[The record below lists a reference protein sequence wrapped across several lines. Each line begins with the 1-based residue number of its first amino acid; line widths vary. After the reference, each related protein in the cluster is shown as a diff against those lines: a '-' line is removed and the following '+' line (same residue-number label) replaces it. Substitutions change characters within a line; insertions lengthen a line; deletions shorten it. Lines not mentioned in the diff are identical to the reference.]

1 MDMPSNRFKR
11 ALASGK
17 RQIGIWSSSGSP
29 AAVEMIAHAGFDW
42 VLLDTEHAPNELP
55 DIMHQMRAMMGSTPE
70 PIVRPAWNDLVLL
83 KRFLDAGAQTL
94 LIPFV
99 QNEEEALA
107 AVRATRY
114 PPHGNRGVS
123 VSTRANRYGR
133 VTEYF
138 RRVHD
143 EICVLVQLETGA
155 ALERLE
161 AIAAV
166 DGVDGIFIGPSDL
179 AAALGH
185 LGNPGHPEVQ
195 TAIRS
200 AIERSQA
207 AGKPAGILA
216 PVEEDARRYLEWGA
230 LFVAVGADMGLLRKA
245 ADELARRFKA

>member
-1 MDMPSNRFKR
+1 MGDYAMDMPINRFKR
-11 ALASGK
+11 ALASGQ

-99 QNEEEALA
+99 QNEEEGPRGGASHALSA
-107 AVRATRY
+107 PWQSRRLGEHPRQPLRACHGVL
-114 PPHGNRGVS
+114 PPGARRDLRSRPARNRARPGAPGGH
-123 VSTRANRYGR
+123 RRGGWGR
-133 VTEYF
+133 
-138 RRVHD
+138 RHLHRPLGS
-143 EICVLVQLETGA
+143 C
-155 ALERLE
+155 R
-161 AIAAV
+161 
-166 DGVDGIFIGPSDL
+166 
-179 AAALGH
+179 ALGH

-216 PVEEDARRYLEWGA
+216 PSRRMPGATSNGARSS
-230 LFVAVGADMGLLRKA
+230 
-245 ADELARRFKA
+245 